1 MSWYL
6 GKILVEN
13 KIEGR
18 PKQVK
23 VKYVQI
29 SNCFAF
35 NCKFVGYSY
44 SFKVNRE
51 LVLKMCS
58 VGSGGR
64 NILPFQYRWSIGYVV
79 RDTKGVEELKEL
91 RRQEKEYF
99 TKPWMSWFD
108 SDTDFDVFSA
118 IQYVFCLSKSV
129 LSEVEKLAKRVKWGK
144 SETKWYSLKERE
156 VVRTRNRTRNSLGTV
171 SSTVSGTEKFSETK
185 ADALERVAHNKK
197 VAVKK
202 GYIERFIEASK
213 EECKIL
219 KREFD
224 RDVCISEWK
233 KMRDFI

>member
-13 KIEGR
+13 KIEDK

-51 LVLKMCS
+51 LVKKMCS

-79 RDTKGVEELKEL
+79 REAKGVEELKEL
-91 RRQEKEYF
+91 RRAEKEYF

-108 SDTDFDVFSA
+108 SDTDFDVFSV

-144 SETKWYSLKERE
+144 SARA
-156 VVRTRNRTRNSLGTV
+156 N
-171 SSTVSGTEKFSETK
+171 SSTSSVRLKPSSKQ
-185 ADALERVAHNKK
+185 ANKSL
-197 VAVKK
+197 A
-202 GYIERFIEASK
+202 RFPASVM
-213 EECKIL
+213 L
-219 KREFD
+219 R
-224 RDVCISEWK
+224 
-233 KMRDFI
+233 

>member
-13 KIEGR
+13 KIEDR

-35 NCKFVGYSY
+35 NCKFAKYSY

-51 LVLKMCS
+51 LVKKMCS

-79 RDTKGVEELKEL
+79 REAKGVEELKEL
-91 RRQEKEYF
+91 RRAEKEYF

-108 SDTDFDVFSA
+108 SDTDFDVFSV
-118 IQYVFCLSKSV
+118 IQYVFCLSKSA

-156 VVRTRNRTRNSLGTV
+156 VVRTRTRNRVGSV
-171 SSTVSGTEKFSETK
+171 SSTSIEKFNETK